1 MVCHAKVIP
10 ENLLH
15 EAFRREVWVK
25 MGSLSEKLKKIGLET
40 SKCYQCGTCSGD
52 CPVAKID
59 FSFNPRKI
67 VLETSKDAWIDSN
80 LLWKCA
86 TCYKC
91 YRCPRDVKPAEVFS
105 VARKILVKEG
115 DRPKVGESFARIIK
129 KYGELS
135 ELKLVF
141 DVKGFKSINMTPP
154 TVIWRMFRKG
164 KINIRANKSPSA
176 DEVKRIFE
184 IVGGSNG
191 R

>member
-1 MVCHAKVIP
+1 MD
-10 ENLLH
+10 N
-15 EAFRREVWVK
+15 
-25 MGSLSEKLKKIGLET
+25 LSEMLKKVGHET

-67 VLETSKDAWIDSN
+67 VLETTRNSSIDSN

-91 YRCPRDVKPAEVFS
+91 YRCPMEVNPAEVFS
-105 VARKILVKEG
+105 MARKILVKEG
-115 DRPKVGESFARIIK
+115 DVPKIGEAFARVIK

-135 ELKLVF
+135 EFKLVF
-141 DVKGFKSINMTPP
+141 DVKGFKSINMTPLG
-154 TVIWRMFRKG
+154 VVWRMFRKG
-164 KINIRANKSPSA
+164 KISIRAKKSPSA
-176 DEVKRIFE
+176 DEVKKIFE
-184 IVGGSNG
+184 VIGDSNG